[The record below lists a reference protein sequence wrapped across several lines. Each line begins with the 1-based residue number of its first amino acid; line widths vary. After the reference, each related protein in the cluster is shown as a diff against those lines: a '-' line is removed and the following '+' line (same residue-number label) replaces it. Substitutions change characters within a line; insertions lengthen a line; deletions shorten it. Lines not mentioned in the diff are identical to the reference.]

1 MLYLASRSPRRR
13 ELLQQIGL
21 EPTLLDVDVD
31 ETPRVQESAAAYVL
45 RLAQTKVLA
54 AVAAAS
60 IPQDSYV
67 LAADTTVFA
76 GGEILGKPQSFTDA
90 QRMWELLPS
99 ADHCVMT
106 AVALWHNKQVYSQV
120 VTTSVSFLPIPEH
133 EQLLYWLTGEPC
145 DKAGAYAV
153 QGRAAI
159 YIAQLK
165 GSYSNVVGLPLA
177 ETAELLRHANFPLWG
192 TK

>member
-21 EPTLLDVDVD
+21 EPIVLDIDVD
-31 ETPRVQESAAAYVL
+31 ETPLPEESAAAYVL
-45 RLAQTKVLA
+45 RLAQAKALA
-54 AVAAAS
+54 AEESAS
-60 IPQDSYV
+60 PPHGSYV

-76 GGEILGKPQSFTDA
+76 GGEILGKPSSFSDA
-90 QRMWELLPS
+90 QRIWALLPS

-106 AVALWHNKQVYSQV
+106 AVALRHNDKVYSQV
-120 VTTSVSFLPIPEH
+120 VKTSVSFLPIPEH
-133 EQLLYWLTGEPC
+133 EQLLYWRTGEPC

-153 QGRAAI
+153 QGLAAI
-159 YIAQLK
+159 YITQLN

-177 ETAELLRHANFPLWG
+177 ETAQLLRQADFPLWG
-192 TK
+192 IK

>member
-21 EPTLLDVDVD
+21 EPILLDVDVD
-31 ETPRVQESAAAYVL
+31 ETPLPQEAAAAYVS
-45 RLAQTKVLA
+45 RLAQAKAFA

-60 IPQDSYV
+60 LPQDSHV

-76 GGEILGKPQSFTDA
+76 GGEILGKPLSFADA
-90 QRMWELLPS
+90 QRIWALLPC

-106 AVALWHNKQVYSQV
+106 AVALWHNGQVHSQV
-120 VTTSVSFLPIPEH
+120 VTTSVRFLPIPES
-133 EQLLYWLTGEPC
+133 EQLLYWQTGEPC

-153 QGRAAI
+153 QGLAAI
-159 YIAQLK
+159 YIAQLN

-177 ETAELLRHANFPLWG
+177 ETAQLLRQANFPLWG
-192 TK
+192 IK